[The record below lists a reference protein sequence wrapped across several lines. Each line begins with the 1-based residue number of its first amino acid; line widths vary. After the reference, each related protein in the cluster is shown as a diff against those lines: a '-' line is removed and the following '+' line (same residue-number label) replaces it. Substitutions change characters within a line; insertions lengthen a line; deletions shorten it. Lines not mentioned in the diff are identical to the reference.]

1 MTQTITSLA
10 ILNVL
15 MHPLARLIFVIPQSY
30 AALGCF
36 RRIEEF
42 LASSSWTD
50 KRLSVGET
58 INSDSRKSPAATSSH
73 NIEMRALPTKQE
85 IVPARADW
93 ISVKDASFGWQDSSP
108 VVEGINMQI
117 TDTTQLTLILGP
129 VGCGKSTLLKGLLGE
144 ALILNGVV
152 CVATKEMSFCDHNP
166 WLVNGSIR
174 ENIIG
179 GSEYDK
185 GLYDSVIYACAL
197 DTDLTQFPD
206 GDETHVGSKG
216 VTLSGGQ
223 KQRIVSIDHCNS
235 CRIMA

>member
-1 MTQTITSLA
+1 M
-10 ILNVL
+10 N
-15 MHPLARLIFVIPQSY
+15 PLARLIFVIPQSY

-36 RRIEEF
+36 RRLEEF

-50 KRLSVGET
+50 KRLFEGAT
-58 INSDSRKSPAATSSH
+58 ISSDSKKLSAATTAH
-73 NIEMRALPTKQE
+73 GTEMRVLPPKRE
-85 IVPARADW
+85 IVPSKAGW

-144 ALILNGVV
+144 ALILNGMV

-185 GLYDSVIYACAL
+185 TLYDSVIHACAL
-197 DTDLTQFPD
+197 DTDLTQLPD
-206 GDETHVGSKG
+206 GDETNVGSKG

-223 KQRIVSIDHCNS
+223 KQRIVSIDNCNS
-235 CRIMA
+235 CRILT